1 MPPTKDKI
9 IIEKKSIELE
19 EDPEECKKV
28 LSFLQWKFERKF
40 DKPSSPSVKPKKEH
54 FFAFYN
60 FYDECL
66 RSSENN
72 FEKKVCTNQK
82 ENIQKML
89 IHLYNCDIARF
100 PDEYDAWCENKVFPS
115 WE

>member
-72 FEKKVCTNQK
+72 FEKKQQ
-82 ENIQKML
+82 IGL
-89 IHLYNCDIARF
+89 ILRTFVTVSNDNF
-100 PDEYDAWCENKVFPS
+100 NKFYQEMPI
-115 WE
+115 